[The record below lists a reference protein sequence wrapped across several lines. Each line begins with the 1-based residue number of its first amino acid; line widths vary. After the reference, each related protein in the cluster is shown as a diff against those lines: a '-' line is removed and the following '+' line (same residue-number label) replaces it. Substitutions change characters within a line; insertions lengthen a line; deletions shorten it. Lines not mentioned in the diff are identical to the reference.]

1 MPCGAWQKTTRRPA
15 SRASPGDGRQ
25 RTSSISLGIVAN
37 GVTGE
42 PVGPLTEK
50 RPSVSVA

>member
-1 MPCGAWQKTTRRPA
+1 MPCGAWQKTTPA
-15 SRASPGDGRQ
+15 GQPCVPGEGRQ
-25 RTSSISLGIVAN
+25 RTSSISVGIVAN
-37 GVTGE
+37 GVTGA